1 MVRGREEGH
10 GKAPAL
16 NHEDLVTAASL
27 LIELGDVETAESR
40 VVADADRLSGE
51 YYGSLE
57 SLTKAFRTHACW
69 RAETVVYRA
78 LLLGILDRAYAKAY
92 RHGARYW
99 ARLGEIAAS
108 GPNLSPSR
116 ETER

>member
-1 MVRGREEGH
+1 
-10 GKAPAL
+10 L

-108 GPNLSPSR
+108 GPNLSPLR